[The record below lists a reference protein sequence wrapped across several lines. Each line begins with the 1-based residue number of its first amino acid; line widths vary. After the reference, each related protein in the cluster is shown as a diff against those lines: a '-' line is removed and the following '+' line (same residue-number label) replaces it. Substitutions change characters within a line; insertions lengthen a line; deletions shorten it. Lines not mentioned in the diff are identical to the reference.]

1 MHEGWEGVGMA
12 KNRTMQAQFYYA
24 LQSINLS
31 NDLELRKEIFFKST
45 GVEKYQPTKRD
56 FKKYGIASGYVFS
69 FCSMQSVLS
78 ISKDFAKYCRENNIT
93 KATKITPAT
102 AVGFLEKKATE
113 GASVRTLLAYKS
125 ALIKIDNAI
134 KNAFN
139 CKGFCRTE
147 NNVKNFVIGKPEPI
161 ERRLTNNQVEQILQ
175 QKTKYSLC
183 MSFQCDFGLRVN
195 ELKNISISDFHFE
208 GGKFVKMIK
217 QGTVNTSN
225 TLYVHCGTKGGLDR
239 FVRIPTEKIEQYKNF
254 VSYCKENNIEKPF
267 KKLDRHNYNRAIK
280 TISNKL
286 GFGSIGSSHEFR
298 KYYAS
303 MRYQNSVL
311 PGMTKTE
318 KLKIALR
325 IIKDLGHGR
334 CRQDLIKTYIGNL

>member
-1 MHEGWEGVGMA
+1 MA
-12 KNRTMQAQFYYA
+12 KNRTLQAQFYYA
-24 LQSINLS
+24 LQTINLS
-31 NDLELRKEIFFKST
+31 NDMDLRKEIFFNST

-69 FCSMQSVLS
+69 FCSMQNVLS

-93 KATKITPAT
+93 KANKITPSLAL
-102 AVGFLEKKATE
+102 GFLEKKASE

-125 ALIKIDNAI
+125 ALIKIDTAI
-134 KNAFN
+134 KSAFN

-147 NNVKNFVIGKPEPI
+147 NNIKNFVIGKPETI

-175 QKTKYSLC
+175 QKSKYAFCFSL
-183 MSFQCDFGLRVN
+183 QCDYGLRVN
-195 ELKNISISDFHFE
+195 ELKNLSISDFLFDSE
-208 GGKFVKMIK
+208 KFVKMVK
-217 QGTVNTSN
+217 QGVVNTSN
-225 TLYVHCGTKGGLDR
+225 TLHIHSGTKGGLDR
-239 FVRIPTEKIEQYKNF
+239 YVRIPTDKIEYYKNF
-254 VSYCKENNIEKPF
+254 VAYCKENNIEKPF

-286 GFGSIGSSHEFR
+286 GFGKVGSSHEFR

-318 KLKIALR
+318 KLKIALK

-334 CRQDLIKTYIGNL
+334 CRSDLIKTYIGDL